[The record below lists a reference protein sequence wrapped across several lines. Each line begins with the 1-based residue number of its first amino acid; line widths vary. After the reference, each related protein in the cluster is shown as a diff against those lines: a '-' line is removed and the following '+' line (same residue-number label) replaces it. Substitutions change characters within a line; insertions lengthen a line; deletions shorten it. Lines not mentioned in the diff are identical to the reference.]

1 MFNTAIFEK
10 AINDNLEIYF
20 NVNDKDKI
28 KDGLK
33 QGNII
38 LENLSIKESIM
49 DKIQI
54 PFTLKFSHIGKM

>member
-1 MFNTAIFEK
+1 MFNTAVLEK
-10 AINDNLEIYF
+10 AIIDNLEIYF
-20 NVNDKDKI
+20 NFNDKEKI

-49 DKIQI
+49 DK
-54 PFTLKFSHIGKM
+54 L

>member
-49 DKIQI
+49 D
-54 PFTLKFSHIGKM
+54 